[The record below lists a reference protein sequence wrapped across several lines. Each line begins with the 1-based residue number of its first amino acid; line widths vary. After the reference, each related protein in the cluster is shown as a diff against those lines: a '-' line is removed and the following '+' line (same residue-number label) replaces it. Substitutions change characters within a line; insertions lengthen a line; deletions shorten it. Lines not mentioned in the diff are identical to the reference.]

1 MTRRLITLVSALVVV
16 AACSSP
22 QPETTT
28 TDVATAPTTTIDVV
42 PDAAG
47 CRVVVTGSEARSWE
61 GLAEPGAFTTDFW
74 WSDDALR
81 DFYEGVSIQ
90 GDPTFE
96 ELKTEGYSVL
106 TFFLMRCIGPEGD
119 VVAISISELSLRT
132 DIAMGPGTFQITG
145 SEFQPGHTPAG
156 EFEATYVP
164 AIESL
169 WRASGIGTLVIETW
183 TATEVVGTFSF
194 PVEERFSPEAGMAEV
209 SGGFRFVCEGDPC
222 G

>member
-1 MTRRLITLVSALVVV
+1 MVTALLLS

-22 QPETTT
+22 QVQTTL
-28 TDVATAPTTTIDVV
+28 TDGAAAPTTTIDVV
-42 PDAAG
+42 PDSAG
-47 CRVVVTGSEARSWE
+47 CRVVVTDEARSWE

-81 DFYEGVSIQ
+81 GFYEDVAIQ

-96 ELKTEGYSVL
+96 ELQTEGYSVL

-132 DIAMGPGTFQITG
+132 DIVMGPGTFQITG

-164 AIESL
+164 ATESL

-183 TATEVVGTFSF
+183 TATEVAGTFSF
-194 PVEERFSPEAGMAEV
+194 PAEERFSSEATVVEV
-209 SGGFRFVCEGDPC
+209 TGGFRFVCEGDPC